1 MSSKKLE
8 RLTKSAKSQRRKLR
22 DSEEGRGDSVV
33 GKIREE
39 RNQCKQEEVLVWGPY
54 ADGPTRFRLKISER
68 EEVRSV
74 SFKTKKE
81 AETVKTSLLKKV
93 CLLYTSRSAP
103 LPLLTRPKTD
113 F

>member
-39 RNQCKQEEVLVWGPY
+39 RSQCKQEEVLVWGPY
-54 ADGPTRFRLKISER
+54 ADGPTRFRLKL
-68 EEVRSV
+68 
-74 SFKTKKE
+74 
-81 AETVKTSLLKKV
+81 SLIHI
-93 CLLYTSRSAP
+93 
-103 LPLLTRPKTD
+103 
-113 F
+113 